1 MVNDDNIDRNQV
13 REREFQGLDSGV
25 APARGKLSLV
35 AGKVSDRNDALCCP
49 EQQPPKT
56 SAP

>member
-1 MVNDDNIDRNQV
+1 MVNYDNIDRNQV
-13 REREFQGLDSGV
+13 RERECQGLDSGM

-35 AGKVSDRNDALCCP
+35 GGKVSDRNDALWCT
-49 EQQPPKT
+49 EQQPPKM